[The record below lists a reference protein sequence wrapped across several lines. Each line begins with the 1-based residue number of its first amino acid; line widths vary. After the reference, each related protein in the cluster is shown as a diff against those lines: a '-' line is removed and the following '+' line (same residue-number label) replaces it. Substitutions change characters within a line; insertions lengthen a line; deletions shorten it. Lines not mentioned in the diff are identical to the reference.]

1 MPQDFAIP
9 ELTAVSDAIAQA
21 EGAGF
26 NPLDPAGLLTI
37 SSVKNGKQAL
47 NRYVFQLDAVARS
60 CRDVPPALA
69 ASYRAWRA
77 QWDGFYNR
85 AVWPWTV
92 ANDNRQLAAHQ
103 AQAADFHDR
112 LAEYCEVPDAPA
124 APGGGGGGFN
134 PLDPLGLFGGGGGAD
149 KPGPVDKVTD
159 TIKTV
164 AIVGG
169 VLALVFIVGAAYVA
183 SKNVRAGG
191 EVVGGYLGGRRH

>member
-1 MPQDFAIP
+1 MPDFAIP

-26 NPLDPAGLLTI
+26 NPLDPAGLFTI

-47 NRYVFQLDAVARS
+47 NRYVFQLDAVART
-60 CRDVPPALA
+60 CRDLPPALV
-69 ASYRAWRA
+69 ASYRAWRG
-77 QWDGFYNR
+77 QWDSFYNR
-85 AVWPWTV
+85 AIWPWTA

-124 APGGGGGGFN
+124 APGGGGGGI
-134 PLDPLGLFGGGGGAD
+134 LDPFGLFGGGAGA
-149 KPGPVDKVTD
+149 PGPVDKVTD

-169 VLALVFIVGAAYVA
+169 VLALVLIVGAAYVA
-183 SKNVRAGG
+183 GKNVKAGG
-191 EVVGGYLGGRRH
+191 EVVGGYLGGRR